1 MSLATTT
8 ARVREMAVQKG
19 GAIGHSVKFVFR
31 EGVIFLDDATKPTV
45 VSNSDGA
52 AQCTITMDLT
62 DFSKLLDGDLDPMSA
77 FMGGM
82 MKIDG
87 DMTVAMKLTSLF

>member
-1 MSLATTT
+1 MSLETATG
-8 ARVREMAVQKG
+8 RVKEMAIQKG
-19 GAIGHSVKFVFR
+19 GAIGNSVKFVFN
-31 EGVIFLDDATKPTV
+31 EGVIFLDDSVTPTE
-45 VSNSDGA
+45 VSNNDKA
-52 AQCTITMDLT
+52 AQCTIAMELN

-87 DMTVAMKLTSLF
+87 DMSVAMKLTSLF